1 MEQKIC
7 MDLEICNLDYTV
19 GHFITVTISWQ
30 SWEQHRN
37 MTRMFSKFLTLIILI
52 SASNIT
58 YLLVSLFILYI
69 GIILYIDG
77 DYLYNKV
84 KDFAISRCKYTC
96 HNSLLH
102 FSPHLKFNGP
112 YKTILAKLPFP
123 QLIAHNPCWSIH
135 QTFKG
140 RPKLDFPPA
149 DYLMNLW
156 RMIIYNSQ
164 FPTSVGTWCAGSTPR
179 PGSTTWRTHSPR
191 PGTPWGNNIIIIVK
205 INFKIIFTKQ
215 GQFRG
220 ESSGCCPPRL
230 GGQTSS
236 QEKAATAASQA
247 VQVHSRESLYG
258 GGDFCCVFIRFC
270 IFSCITTF
278 YSIQRFWKVHTLLLT
293 YFQ

>member
-102 FSPHLKFNGP
+102 FSPHLKFTGP

-140 RPKLDFPPA
+140 RPTLDLSSCRLFNEFMT
-149 DYLMNLW
+149 DDNL
-156 RMIIYNSQ
+156 Q
-164 FPTSVGTWCAGSTPR
+164 FSVS
-179 PGSTTWRTHSPR
+179 
-191 PGTPWGNNIIIIVK
+191 
-205 INFKIIFTKQ
+205 NF
-215 GQFRG
+215 R
-220 ESSGCCPPRL
+220 RN
-230 GGQTSS
+230 
-236 QEKAATAASQA
+236 
-247 VQVHSRESLYG
+247 VVRRVHSETGLNYLT
-258 GGDFCCVFIRFC
+258 D
-270 IFSCITTF
+270 
-278 YSIQRFWKVHTLLLT
+278 TLT
-293 YFQ
+293 SAWDAMR